1 MGITVSSFTDNADKW
16 YENSIKLLND
26 YQAILESDPVMFSL
40 LRMLCTMENSDH
52 IDEENIDDYYEPLL
66 TEIQTFFNES
76 DHSTEEIKS
85 VYDPSFQRLKYLIGK
100 YGADFIHDYTNLFF
114 GTM

>member
-26 YQAILESDPVMFSL
+26 YQNIVKSDPVMFSL
-40 LRMLCTMENSDH
+40 LRMLCTIENSEH
-52 IDEENIDDYYEPLL
+52 INDENIDDYYEPLL
-66 TEIQTFFNES
+66 AEIQPFFNENE
-76 DHSTEEIKS
+76 HTVEE
-85 VYDPSFQRLKYLIGK
+85 LKYLIGK
-100 YGADFIHDYTNLFF
+100 YGVDFIHDYANLFF

>member
-26 YQAILESDPVMFSL
+26 YQNIVKSDPVMFSL
-40 LRMLCTMENSDH
+40 LRMLCTIENSEH
-52 IDEENIDDYYEPLL
+52 INDENIDDYYEPLL
-66 TEIQTFFNES
+66 AEIQPFFNENE
-76 DHSTEEIKS
+76 HTVEELKS

-100 YGADFIHDYTNLFF
+100 YGVDFIHDYANLFF